1 MASKLKMSVEDKK
14 YQAKWDL
21 DTLRQ
26 AKEIMADGGRFK
38 AAQAIAKQQMM
49 ALGGIVDAG
58 KKAPIKAPTKK
69 K

>member
-1 MASKLKMSVEDKK
+1 MASKIKMSAEDKK

-26 AKEIMADGGRFK
+26 AKEIMANGGRFK

-49 ALGGIVDAG
+49 ALGGIVDYG
-58 KKAPIKAPTKK
+58 KKSVTKSTKPK